1 MKNENY
7 EQIAKDVFDIEA
19 NALLNAKNN
28 LKNFNKVIEKILSIK
43 GKVVIIGVGK
53 SGLVGSKISATLSS
67 TGTSSFFVHPTEAM
81 HGDLGMIDSND
92 LVIVISYSGESE
104 EILILM
110 PHLKRL
116 NVSTIAM
123 AGFEKSSLAIK
134 SDIFISIAINKEAC
148 PLNIAPTS
156 STTLTMALGDAIA
169 VALMK
174 ARDFK
179 KNDFASFHPGG
190 SLGKML
196 FVKARNLLRY
206 DNLPIVDENCPLKDA
221 IIVMSEGKLGNLLVV
236 NNENKLM
243 GILSDGDLRRA
254 IGNDGFSLENKAIK
268 YANKSPHICHDE
280 DMLAKDALLYIEKHK
295 IQLLAFTKE
304 NKEIIGVLHLHDLV
318 ERGIK

>member
-1 MKNENY
+1 MNY
-7 EQIAKDVFDIEA
+7 EEIAKGVFEIEA
-19 NALLNAKNN
+19 NTLLNAKEN
-28 LKNFNKVIEKILSIK
+28 LKNFNKAIEKILSIQ

-81 HGDLGMIDSND
+81 HGDLGMIDEND
-92 LVIVISYSGESE
+92 LVIAISYSGESQE
-104 EILILM
+104 VVTLM

-116 NVSTIAM
+116 NIFTISM
-123 AGFEKSSLAIK
+123 AGFEQSTLARKSN
-134 SDIFISIAINKEAC
+134 IFLSIAIDKEAC

-206 DNLPIVDENCPLKDA
+206 NNLPIVDDCCILKDA
-221 IIVMSEGKLGNLLVV
+221 IIVMNEGKLGNLLIV
-236 NNENKLM
+236 NKENKLM
-243 GILSDGDLRRA
+243 GLLSDGDLRRA
-254 IGNDGFSLENKAIK
+254 IGSDGFSLDNKVID
-268 YANKSPHICHDE
+268 YANKSPHICHNE
-280 DMLAKDALLYIEKHK
+280 DMLAKDALVYVEKHK

-318 ERGIK
+318 EMGIK

>member
-1 MKNENY
+1 MDY
-7 EQIAKDVFDIEA
+7 EQIAKDVFEIEA

-28 LKNFNKVIEKILSIK
+28 LKNFSKAVEKILSIK

-53 SGLVGSKISATLSS
+53 SGLVGSKIAATLSS

-81 HGDLGMIDSND
+81 HGDLGMIDEND

-104 EILILM
+104 EVLTLM

-116 NVSTIAM
+116 NVFTISM
-123 AGFEKSSLAIK
+123 AGFDKSSLAMK
-134 SDIFISIAINKEAC
+134 SDIFLSISIDKEAC

-196 FVKARNLLRY
+196 FIKARNLIRY
-206 DNLPIVDENCPLKDA
+206 DNLPIVDDNCILKDA
-221 IIVMSEGKLGNLLVV
+221 IIVMSEGKLGNLLII
-236 NNENKLM
+236 NKENKLM

-254 IGNDGFSLENKAIK
+254 IGNDGFSLENKALD
-268 YANKSPHICHDE
+268 YANISPHICHDE
-280 DMLAKDALLYIEKHK
+280 DMLAKDALLYVEKHK
-295 IQLLAFTKE
+295 IQLLAFTKKD
-304 NKEIIGVLHLHDLV
+304 KEIIGVLHLHDLV
-318 ERGIK
+318 EMGIK